1 MNFFKKLFGGVES
14 KEKAKDGTAIY
25 TYNHQAAF
33 EPLAPMQYV
42 EEIVTHFEAVFAG
55 RDSSVFHEI
64 ISDTIHIDV
73 NVMSPTEEEPFW
85 VLYTNGMSDLP
96 MTIPDEIQE
105 QMEEVVDRAEVMMF
119 LPGSWEL
126 TEESLQDENNY
137 WPIRLMKQMARFPHQ
152 YNTWLGYGHTIP
164 NYENYEP
171 YADGTG
177 LNGVILF
184 QLSEEV
190 SVISA
195 KDGTRIH
202 AFFLLPLYKEEME
215 YKLEYGMDA
224 LLEKLFAL
232 GDDALILNPNRANTC
247 K

>member
-25 TYNHQAAF
+25 TYNQQAAF

-119 LPGSWEL
+119 LPGS
-126 TEESLQDENNY
+126 
-137 WPIRLMKQMARFPHQ
+137 
-152 YNTWLGYGHTIP
+152 
-164 NYENYEP
+164 
-171 YADGTG
+171 
-177 LNGVILF
+177 
-184 QLSEEV
+184 
-190 SVISA
+190 
-195 KDGTRIH
+195 
-202 AFFLLPLYKEEME
+202 
-215 YKLEYGMDA
+215 
-224 LLEKLFAL
+224 
-232 GDDALILNPNRANTC
+232 
-247 K
+247 

>member
-1 MNFFKKLFGGVES
+1 MNFFKKLFGGVETD
-14 KEKAKDGTAIY
+14 EKAKDGTAIY
-25 TYNHQAAF
+25 TYNQQAGF
-33 EPLAPMQYV
+33 EPPAPMKYV
-42 EEIVTHFEAVFAG
+42 DDVVNHFQTVFAG
-55 RDSSVFHEI
+55 RESSVFHEI

-96 MTIPDEIQE
+96 MTIPDEVQE
-105 QMEEVVDRAEVMMF
+105 QMEEVIDRAEVMIF
-119 LPGSWEL
+119 LPASWEL
-126 TEESLQDENNY
+126 TEESLKDENLY

-164 NYENYEP
+164 NYAEYEP

-177 LNGVILF
+177 LNGVIMF
-184 QLSEEV
+184 QLSEEL

-195 KDGTRIH
+195 KDGTQIH
-202 AFFLLPLYKEEME
+202 AYFLLPLYKEEMD
-215 YKLEYGMDA
+215 YKLEHGMDA
-224 LLEKLFAL
+224 LLDKLFEL
-232 GDDALILNPNRANTC
+232 GDDALILNPNRKNTC